1 MSPSDKPAR
10 RPRIFA
16 IIPAAGRSERMGR
29 RKQLLDVGGR
39 PMLAAVADSVRA
51 AGVMFVAV
59 VTRSEV
65 AEAIDH
71 SLPSATLVVINDD
84 PATEMIHSIRM
95 GLDAWARRAR
105 VYAHDGILIVPGD
118 QPGIPPHCIQAC
130 VARFVDHPNSIV
142 VAAWQG
148 RNGHPLIFPAALAN
162 FVRSP
167 RCDAGLRELPRAH
180 PDRVHTAEC
189 DSEAVVRNVNTPTD
203 YDQLG

>member
-1 MSPSDKPAR
+1 MSPSDEPIR

-29 RKQLLDVGGR
+29 PKQLLEVGGR
-39 PMLAAVADSVRA
+39 PMLASVADSLRA

-59 VTRSEV
+59 VTHSGV

-71 SLPSATLVVINDD
+71 SLPSATLVILNDD

-95 GLDAWARRAR
+95 GLDAWALEAR

-130 VARFVDHPNSIV
+130 VARFVGDPASIV

-148 RNGHPLIFPAALAN
+148 RNGHPLIFPAALAD
-162 FVRSP
+162 FVQSP
-167 RCDAGLRELPRAH
+167 RCDGGLRELPRAH
-180 PDRVHTAEC
+180 PDRVHTVEC
-189 DSEAVVRNVNTPTD
+189 DSEAVVRNVNTPVD
-203 YDQLG
+203 YEQLG

>member
-10 RPRIFA
+10 HPRIFA

-29 RKQLLDVGGR
+29 PKQLLAVGGR
-39 PMLAAVADSVRA
+39 PMLASVADSLRA

-71 SLPSATLVVINDD
+71 SLPSATLVVLNDD

-95 GLDAWARRAR
+95 GLDAWAGR
-105 VYAHDGILIVPGD
+105 VRVLPHDGILIVPGD

-130 VARFVDHPNSIV
+130 VARFIGNPGSVV

-148 RNGHPLIFPAALAN
+148 RTGHPLIFPATLAD

-167 RCDAGLRELPRAH
+167 RCDGGLRALPLAH
-180 PDRVHTAEC
+180 ADRVCRVEC
-189 DSEAVVRNVNTPTD
+189 DSPAVVRNVNTPAD
-203 YDQLG
+203 YNPLG